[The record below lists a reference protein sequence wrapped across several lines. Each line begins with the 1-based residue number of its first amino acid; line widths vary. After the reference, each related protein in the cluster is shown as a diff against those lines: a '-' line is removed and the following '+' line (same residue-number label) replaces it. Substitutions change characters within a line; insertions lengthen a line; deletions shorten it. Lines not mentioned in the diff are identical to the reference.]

1 MLNEL
6 RELSISLEK
15 AGIKPPI
22 FHYKF
27 PLCPRKPAF
36 MVYLD
41 NKGNVAG
48 VNSIPMEQVQQIRKW
63 DGIGSLGTSFP
74 ALSIPPLL
82 MVKDQEHRK
91 KLTAM
96 KKTANILPKEI
107 LKIAGGASNLWS
119 GRAGGKSN
127 KFDKVDT
134 CLDKPVKDLL
144 SKLTDTPSEFSAIN
158 ELLLRAGKTDSKK
171 LFSQL
176 QDCFIKSINDGDV
189 KPIDA
194 LFYYGE
200 TKPTSQNDFQL
211 IFEIK
216 DWKYFPAN
224 HQNVQHW
231 MNSKLLSAEIGKA
244 EVKLD
249 AFGCNATG
257 KDKKFPKVGFKNA
270 LGNVILRAMSQENPS
285 QFRYGMINFESFPA
299 GEEVRKEMTGA
310 LEWLGKAE
318 NKGKTWCDLSRRLD
332 RATLLFAY
340 PSVIPPDL
348 PDLASMMGDAQD
360 ANSEIGKERFST
372 LAEKVTQALQGRV
385 NATMD
390 VDIRVFVLSK
400 RSGDARTKVIA
411 NSRYS
416 DKHIIRSARIWQ
428 EGSENIPEI
437 TIRSFGKNK
446 GDKIVISNPLIPF
459 PVETIWCL
467 NTVWTRQGS
476 HAEGAH
482 GFSVNDS
489 LCLLLG
495 VGHELRHVATRALN
509 VILHNGLSLY
519 LALGQ
524 ANAQRLVH
532 KTDKKYVRQ
541 TLLLPSILGLLLY
554 KLGCKKGEIMKS
566 PTFLVG
572 RFMSI
577 ADQLHMEHWKY
588 FNQERP
594 NSKPPRQLIGNSHM
608 ATALEQPAKAMAML
622 GQRLLLYQSWA
633 QTVQEG
639 ERVGLVKYFLD
650 QFGKVS
656 EQLNGAALPAHC
668 SDIDKAQMLLG
679 YLARPESGKD

>member
-22 FHYKF
+22 FHHKF
-27 PLCPRKPAF
+27 PLCPKKAAF
-36 MVYLD
+36 FVYLD
-41 NKGNVAG
+41 VKGNIAG
-48 VNSIPMEQVQQIRKW
+48 VNSIPIEQVQQIRKW

-74 ALSIPPLL
+74 ALSISPLL
-82 MVKDQEHRK
+82 MVKDKEHRK

-96 KKTANILPKEI
+96 KKKASILPKEI
-107 LKIAGGASNLWS
+107 LKIVDAASNLWS
-119 GRAGGKSN
+119 GRVGKFN

-144 SKLTDTPSEFSAIN
+144 SKLTDTPKEFTAIDA
-158 ELLLRAGKTDSKK
+158 LLLRAGKTDSKK
-171 LFSQL
+171 LFNQL
-176 QDCFIKSINDGDV
+176 QDCFIKSIHDGDV

-200 TKPTSQNDFQL
+200 TKPTSQNDFQI

-216 DWKYFPAN
+216 DWQHFPAN
-224 HQNVQHW
+224 HQNVQNW
-231 MNSKLLSAEIGKA
+231 MNSKLLSSEAEKV
-244 EVKLD
+244 ETKLD

-270 LGNVILRAMSQENPS
+270 LGNVILRAMSHENPS
-285 QFRYGMINFESFPA
+285 QFRYDMINFESFPT
-299 GEEVRKEMTGA
+299 GEKVRKEMVGA
-310 LEWLGKAE
+310 LEWIGKAE
-318 NKGKTWCDLSRRLD
+318 NKGKTWCDLSRRMD
-332 RATLLFAY
+332 RAMLLFAY
-340 PSVIPPDL
+340 PSEIPPDL

-360 ANSEIGKERFST
+360 DNSETDQNRFSAI
-372 LAEKVTQALQGRV
+372 AEKVTQALEGRV
-385 NATMD
+385 NENMD
-390 VDIRVFVLSK
+390 ADIRVFVLSK
-400 RSGDARTKVIA
+400 RNGDARTKVIA
-411 NSRYS
+411 NKRYLA
-416 DKHIIRSARIWQ
+416 KHIIRSAEIWQ

-437 TIRSFGKNK
+437 TIRRFGKNK

-459 PVETIWCL
+459 PAEAVWCL
-467 NTVWTRQGS
+467 NTVWVRQGS

-495 VGHELRHVATRALN
+495 DGHELHHVASRALKAILQN
-509 VILHNGLSLY
+509 VLSLC

-524 ANAQRLVH
+524 ANAQGLVH
-532 KTDKKYVRQ
+532 KTDKKYAKQ

-554 KLGCKKGEIMKS
+554 KLGSKKGEIMKS

-594 NSKPPRQLIGNSHM
+594 NSKPPRQLIGNAHM
-608 ATALEQPAKAMAML
+608 ATALEQPAKAMALL

-639 ERVGLVKYFLD
+639 GRVGLVKYFLD